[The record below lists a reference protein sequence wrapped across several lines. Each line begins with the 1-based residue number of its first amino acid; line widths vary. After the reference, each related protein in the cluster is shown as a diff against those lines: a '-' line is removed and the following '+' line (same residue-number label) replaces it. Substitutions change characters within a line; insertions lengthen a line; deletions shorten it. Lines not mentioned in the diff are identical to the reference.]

1 MQYYTFT
8 SWQQVL
14 DWIRENGLVRWCFA
28 AERDKDGKMSQYVVI
43 SDWYPGNLDEK
54 LATTRK
60 MLEQQQGRYLYGTGW
75 HNDNKTGGEVS
86 CEVMLSA
93 AQQGVGGFPFN
104 PFMQQPQ
111 AQPVGELERQKIA
124 DQVRKEVLAEVER
137 RQYEKEKAEFE
148 KERKEFQKEKESA
161 IGLAIGYLQPVIAAL
176 KDKMALANVAGT
188 ARDARRPV
196 LAKPIQPITPE
207 EPEQSDTNPNP
218 DQGDIDGIL
227 DNNRSHDVSITDGTD
242 TSEQDPFTDEEV
254 EKLAELMARFKAVEP
269 DYLQLLESVVE
280 MAEKG
285 DSTYTMAR
293 SILLK

>member
-8 SWQQVL
+8 TWQQVL

-86 CEVMLSA
+86 CEVMLQA

-111 AQPVGELERQKIA
+111 AQPVGELERQKII
-124 DQVRKEVLAEVER
+124 DETRKAVLAEVER
-137 RQYEKEKAEFE
+137 RDFEKEKAAFE
-148 KERKEFQKEKESA
+148 KEKKEYQKDKEGF
-161 IGLAIGYLQPVIAAL
+161 IGLAIGYAKPIIEAL
-176 KDKMALANVAGT
+176 KDKMALSNVAGT

-196 LAKPIQPITPE
+196 TAKPIQPITPE
-207 EPEQSDTNPNP
+207 QEDIEPNPN
-218 DQGDIDGIL
+218 QENIDGVL
-227 DNNRSHDVSITDGTD
+227 DNNRSHDVSITEQSEV
-242 TSEQDPFTDEEV
+242 SEQDPFTDEEG

>member
-54 LATTRK
+54 IATTRK

-75 HNDNKTGGEVS
+75 HNDNKSGGEVS
-86 CEVMLSA
+86 CEVMLA
-93 AQQGVGGFPFN
+93 AGQGVNGFPMMM
-104 PFMQQPQ
+104 PGMQYAPQ
-111 AQPVGELERQKIA
+111 AQPVGDLERQKII
-124 DQVRKEVLAEVER
+124 DETRKAVLAEVER
-137 RQYEKEKAEFE
+137 REYEKEKAAFEKEKAEFE
-148 KERKEFQKEKESA
+148 KDKETA
-161 IGLAIGYLQPVIAAL
+161 IGLAIGYAKPLLTVL
-176 KDKMALANVAGT
+176 KDKMALSNVAGT

-196 LAKPIQPITPE
+196 TAKAIQPITPE
-207 EPEQSDTNPNP
+207 ESEQIDP
-218 DQGDIDGIL
+218 DQHDTDTSQTQEQVDGIL
-227 DNNRSHDVSITDGTD
+227 DNNPNNEPGTNQ
-242 TSEQDPFTDEEV
+242 EDPFTDEEG

-285 DSTYTMAR
+285 DSTYTMAKGF
-293 SILLK
+293 LLK

>member
-86 CEVMLSA
+86 CEVMLQA

-104 PFMQQPQ
+104 PFMQQP
-111 AQPVGELERQKIA
+111 AQPVGEVERRQIA

-196 LAKPIQPITPE
+196 TAKPIQPITPE
-207 EPEQSDTNPNP
+207 QEDIEPDPN
-218 DQGDIDGIL
+218 QENVEEIL
-227 DNNRSHDVSITDGTD
+227 DNNRSHDVSITEQSEV
-242 TSEQDPFTDEEV
+242 SEQDPFTDEEG
-254 EKLAELMARFKAVEP
+254 EKLAELMERFKAVEP
-269 DYLQLLESVVE
+269 DYLQLLESVVV